1 VPFASFFGKL
11 KIEERHRVGFEL
23 KDFFTLGTNSN
34 GIDPLTENVTLQTGP
49 FSVTI
54 PAGSFKQDPNGRF
67 EFKGVISG
75 VRLEVQ
81 IVSIG
86 NNIYTLKAEGQ
97 GVDLDCLANPVT
109 VGLTIGIDS
118 GSTAVRA
125 EFEKRKKR
133 DHRDED

>member
-1 VPFASFFGKL
+1 VPFASFFAKL
-11 KIEERHRVGFEL
+11 KIEERHRGGFEL

-34 GIDPLTENVTLQTGP
+34 GIDPLTENVTLQIGP

-54 PAGSFKQDPNGRF
+54 PAGSFKHDPNGRF

-86 NNIYTLKAEGQ
+86 NNIWGRPEAISKTASAK
-97 GVDLDCLANPVT
+97 LA
-109 VGLTIGIDS
+109 
-118 GSTAVRA
+118 A
-125 EFEKRKKR
+125 EFLHFSTFRYSKAAIGLGVSQAAYG
-133 DHRDED
+133 